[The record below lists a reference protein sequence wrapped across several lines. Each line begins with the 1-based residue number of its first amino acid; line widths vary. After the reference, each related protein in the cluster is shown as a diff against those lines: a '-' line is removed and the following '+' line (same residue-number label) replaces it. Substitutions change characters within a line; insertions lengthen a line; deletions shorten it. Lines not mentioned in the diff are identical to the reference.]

1 MNAKKFLITVI
12 IIISVGI
19 FTATAFD
26 AAYYSSADEISLP
39 DRLVA
44 SSLGGAFNLPEDSGS
59 SEVFLPKTETLKNKI
74 SKIAAPSYFGRL
86 AIPKIKVDAKVEEV
100 GISKKGNMAVPTTLA
115 DVGWYKYGTLPGE
128 TGSAIIA
135 GHVDNRFALPAVFAD
150 LKNLEIGDD
159 VYITKEGGDKRLHFV
174 VNKVSTYD
182 FDASADEVFTEEGD
196 KLLKLITCTGIW
208 NSEFKTHNQRLVVT
222 ATLVE

>member
-59 SEVFLPKTETLKNKI
+59 SKVFLSKTETLKNKI

-86 AIPKIKVDAKVEEV
+86 VIPKIKVDAKVEEV
-100 GISKKGNMAVPTTLA
+100 GISKKGNMAVPTNFA
-115 DVGWYKYGTLPGE
+115 DVGWYKYGALPGE
-128 TGSAIIA
+128 IGSAIIA
-135 GHVDNRFALPAVFAD
+135 GHVDNRFALPAVFTD

-159 VYITKEGGDKRLHFV
+159 IYITKEGSQRLHFV
-174 VNKVSTYD
+174 VNKISTYD
-182 FDASADEVFTEEGD
+182 FDTSADEVFTEEGD

-208 NSEFKTHNQRLVVT
+208 NSELKTNSQRLVVT
-222 ATLVE
+222 ATLAE